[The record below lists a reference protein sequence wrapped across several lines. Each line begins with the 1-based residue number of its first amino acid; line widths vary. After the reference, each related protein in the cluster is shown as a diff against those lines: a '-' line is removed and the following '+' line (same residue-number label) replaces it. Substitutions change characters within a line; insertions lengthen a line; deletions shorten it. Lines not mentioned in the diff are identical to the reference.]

1 LLVALVA
8 LLAACQSDAAAPE
21 AQEVQLAPASQL
33 SAQVRS
39 APPVVQ
45 EAYRFAIANPDVL
58 SKLPCYCG
66 CGNMGHMSNLDCF
79 VQEVKGDGSI
89 VFESHALG
97 WSICVDI
104 ARDAMR
110 MLQEGKPLVEIRDAI
125 DREYSQFGPPT
136 HTEPLR

>member
-1 LLVALVA
+1 MTPERHTVHATRDDVPPRGRRTGERFPHARLLLALLLVALVA

-97 WSICVDI
+97 
-104 ARDAMR
+104 
-110 MLQEGKPLVEIRDAI
+110 
-125 DREYSQFGPPT
+125 
-136 HTEPLR
+136 